1 MRIAVAG
8 GTGVVGRHVVE
19 ALEQR
24 GHEAIS
30 LSRRTGTDLT
40 TGGGLDGALQGVTA
54 IVDTTN
60 ATSLNPGRAIDF
72 FTRVTGNLQAAGAR
86 SGVKRLVLLSIVG
99 IDRVPLGYYRAKL
112 RHEEAG
118 RAGPLPCTIVRATQF
133 HEFPLQVMS
142 RAHIGSLRLV
152 PDATLQPVAAASV
165 GQFLA
170 EVALAPTPEDL
181 IQVAGPRTEKL
192 PAMARQLLGRTGQRG
207 TVVGLPL
214 PGAAGR
220 AMRRGG
226 LVPGPEARTIGPTF
240 EEWLK
245 GDDWRA
251 VAGLRSAG

>member
-1 MRIAVAG
+1 MRVAVAG
-8 GTGVVGRHVVE
+8 GTGVVGRHVVK

-24 GHEAIS
+24 GHEAVT

-40 TGGGLDGALQGVTA
+40 TGDGLDGALEGVAA

-60 ATSLNPGRAIDF
+60 PTSMNPGRAIDF
-72 FTRVTGNLQAAGAR
+72 FTRVSANLQAAGGR
-86 SGVKRLVLLSIVG
+86 TGVERLVLLSIVG

-118 RAGPLPCTIVRATQF
+118 RAGPLPSTVVRATQF

-142 RAHIGSLRLV
+142 RAHVGSLRLV
-152 PDATLQPVAAASV
+152 PDITVQPVAAASV

-170 EVALAPTPEDL
+170 EVALAPPSEDL
-181 IQVAGPRTEKL
+181 FQVAGPRTEKL
-192 PAMARQLLGRTGQRG
+192 LAMARQVLARTGRRG

-214 PGAAGR
+214 PGSAGR

-251 VAGLRSAG
+251 VAGLRPPG